1 MLRPFGTR
9 GVVATL
15 LVLAAG
21 CQDYNFNPVG
31 QCLIQPGSRRVTL
44 SNVSTADVLFVVDES
59 GSMGGEQAALRDN
72 FSAFVNNLDDAN
84 AARADAGLE
93 PIDFH
98 LAVTTTSVFWN
109 EESLSLCRNDCP
121 GAAGQAVCCTS
132 SVPDRKPRAC
142 GGPGGACPAG
152 SSCRLDCTGFR
163 GEFTCCSDAGAPAL
177 SELVPCSAARLGTMC
192 GTLATHYD
200 LRGCPSRVA
209 PADQWPYPA
218 GDFVSY
224 NNGGLPATPNPRVV
238 HFDKELYTSGA
249 NRQGYGRQQ
258 LIDFFTQN
266 VEVGVCGSG
275 QEQALQAARLAVQ
288 KALASQQ
295 KDTRDAAGA
304 VAWTAPTATQLPGS
318 TPARWPNPNSKL
330 VLVFVGDEDDCS
342 SPADPSGGVVW
353 TSDPAANDA
362 CQRDALETTP
372 AAIRNKQFQIQEFV
386 SYFTGLGR
394 PVAAAFI
401 LPAAQQSCTLQSCT
415 TSGLCCHPTLGCD
428 ATNGA
433 QSAGHRLL
441 ATAHA
446 LSQAGVEVVAGSVCD
461 QNFAG
466 LLDQVAEIVK
476 PPSGLTLPTMPAEN
490 EVTLLRIASASG
502 QTRKVCSRP
511 APAGLT
517 LAAAQDALDAE
528 GRRYDWW
535 FTADG
540 NPGGSVAVSRFV
552 YINPRGSCIAN
563 PGETYSAD
571 YLGRLPEGGCRSD
584 AQCQTTLGGAA
595 GSWTCFAGVASDG
608 VCLDP
613 STSVEPGTC
622 LCGPRSNNCPNG

>member
-1 MLRPFGTR
+1 
-9 GVVATL
+9 
-15 LVLAAG
+15 
-21 CQDYNFNPVG
+21 
-31 QCLIQPGSRRVTL
+31 
-44 SNVSTADVLFVVDES
+44 
-59 GSMGGEQAALRDN
+59 MGGEQAALRDN
-72 FSAFVNNLDDAN
+72 FSAFVNNLDAAN
-84 AARADAGLE
+84 AARASAGLE

-109 EESLSLCRNDCP
+109 EESTSLCRNDCP
-121 GAAGQAVCCTS
+121 GAVGQPVCCTS
-132 SVPDRKPRAC
+132 STPDRKPLAC
-142 GGPGGACPAG
+142 GGPTGACPEG
-152 SSCRLDCTGFR
+152 SSCRLDCNGFR
-163 GEFTCCSDAGAPAL
+163 GEFTCCSGPANAGVPAL
-177 SELVPCSAARLGTMC
+177 TELVPCSAARVGTMC

-200 LRGCPSRVA
+200 LRGCGSRVA
-209 PADQWPYPA
+209 PADFWPYPA
-218 GDFVSY
+218 GDFVSF
-224 NNGGLPATPNPRVV
+224 NNGLSGGAMPTATPNPRVV
-238 HFDKELYTSGA
+238 HFDKELYTSGL

-258 LIDFFTQN
+258 LIDFFTDN
-266 VEVGVCGSG
+266 VQVGVCGSG
-275 QEQALQAARLAVQ
+275 QEQALEAAYLAVK
-288 KALASQQ
+288 KALEGQQ
-295 KDTRDAAGA
+295 KDTRDATGA
-304 VAWTAPTATQLPGS
+304 VAWTVPSATQLPGS
-318 TPARWPNPNSKL
+318 APARWPNPNSKL

-342 SPADPSGGVVW
+342 SDADPSGGVVW

-362 CQRDALETTP
+362 CQRDSQETTP
-372 AAIRNKQFQIQEFV
+372 AAIRNKQFAIQKYV

-401 LPAAQQSCTLQSCT
+401 LPAAQNSCTLASCT
-415 TSGLCCHPTLGCD
+415 TTGLCCGEG
-428 ATNGA
+428 ATCSSTVGA

-461 QNFAG
+461 GNFAS

-476 PPSGLTLPTMPAEN
+476 PPSGLELPTMPAEN
-490 EVTLLRIASASG
+490 QVTLLRIASASG
-502 QTRKVCSRP
+502 QTRKICGEPLPPGSYASV
-511 APAGLT
+511 AD
-517 LAAAQDALDAE
+517 AQATGA
-528 GRRYDWW
+528 DWW
-535 FTADG
+535 FGDPE
-540 NPGGSVAVSRFV
+540 NPDPSRRNLPVALSQFV

-613 STSVEPGTC
+613 ATSVEPGTC